1 MPNVHNKR
9 FFSDVL
15 EDFVRVKVSTKALKT
30 IKKVRVRLLQEDQA
44 YHFCGMYWS
53 GRTLALTI

>member
-9 FFSDVL
+9 FFSDAL

-30 IKKVRVRLLQEDQA
+30 IKKVRVRLLEEHQA
-44 YHFCGMYWS
+44 YYF
-53 GRTLALTI
+53 